1 MAKYFSISG
10 YSKDDKSEFDDF
22 VVKDT
27 HDFTDD
33 EDEYVFFFGLS
44 EDDIKAAIAL
54 GENTALEFVITGYE
68 PCTEE

>member
-10 YSKDDKSEFDDF
+10 YFKDDKSEFSDF

-33 EDEYVFFFGLS
+33 EDEYVFYFGLS
-44 EDDIKAAIAL
+44 EDGIKLAITL

-68 PCTEE
+68 PCAEE